1 MKILWVKSGD
11 LVPLDTGGKIRSFN
25 LLKELAKQHE
35 VDFFTFYEKRDNDGH
50 PALDR
55 YFRKV
60 YCIPLSMP
68 KKYGLGEYI
77 GYAANLLSLQPYSMT
92 KYCRPEVAREVRDL
106 LHRESYDVIVCD
118 FFLTGAV
125 IPWEFPCPKVLFT
138 HNVEAQ
144 IWQRHFEVT
153 KNPIW
158 KAVSW
163 REFKT
168 IARLE
173 HRYLQQADA
182 VLTVSDT
189 DRETFAKLVPREKIT
204 TVQTGVDIEYFHPSA
219 GKEKPNVMV
228 FTGSMDWMP
237 NEDGILY
244 FVAEVLPLIRRE
256 IADAQLIIVGRSP
269 SAKVRELATRD
280 SRIQVTGTVDD
291 IRPYMDQAA
300 VYVVPLRIGGGTR
313 IKIFEAMAEGK
324 AVVSTT
330 LGAEGLP
337 VTHEQNIIIADQ
349 PEDFAGRVV
358 ALLRDAQKREKLGTA
373 ARKLVE
379 ENYSWK
385 SVARQFAEVLAKVAR
400 RPIESI
406 AAPSPSEVRSPTR

>member
-25 LLKELAKQHE
+25 LLKELARAHE
-35 VDFFTFYEKRDNDGH
+35 VDFFTFYPERENDGH
-50 PALDR
+50 PALNK
-55 YFRKV
+55 YFRRV
-60 YCIPLSMP
+60 HCIPLSMP
-68 KKYGLGEYI
+68 QKYGIGEYF
-77 GYAANLLSLQPYSMT
+77 GYAKNLLSLQPYSMT
-92 KYCRPEVAREVRDL
+92 KYCRPHVARQLRELLSRD
-106 LHRESYDVIVCD
+106 RFDVIVCD

-125 IPWEFPCPKVLFT
+125 IPWELSTPKVLFT

-144 IWQRHFEVT
+144 IWLRHFQVT
-153 KNPIW
+153 RNPIW

-163 REFKT
+163 REYKT

-173 HRYLQQADA
+173 ERYLQQADA

-189 DRETFAKLVPREKIT
+189 DRETFAKIVSRNKIT
-204 TVQTGVDIEYFHPSA
+204 TVQTGVDVEYFRPA
-219 GKEKPNVMV
+219 PGKEKSNVMV

-244 FVAEVLPLIRRE
+244 FVAEILPLIRRE
-256 IADAQLIIVGRSP
+256 ISGAKLVIVGRSP
-269 SAKVRELATRD
+269 SAKVRDLAAHD
-280 SRIQVTGTVDD
+280 PNIEVTGTVED

-324 AVVSTT
+324 PVISTT

-337 VTHEQNIIIADQ
+337 VTHEQNIILADR
-349 PEDFAGRVV
+349 PADFAARTVE
-358 ALLRDAQKREKLGTA
+358 LLRDPRRRESLGSA

-379 ENYSWK
+379 ENYSWT
-385 SVARQFAEVLAKVAR
+385 SVARQFAEVLARVAHT
-400 RPIESI
+400 P
-406 AAPSPSEVRSPTR
+406 APSAAIQSPAPVESRQA

>member
-35 VDFFTFYEKRDNDGH
+35 VDFFTFYEKRENDGH

-55 YFRKV
+55 YFHRV
-60 YCIPLSMP
+60 HCIPLSMP
-68 KKYGLGEYI
+68 KKYGIGEYI

-92 KYCRPEVAREVRDL
+92 KYCRPHVARQLREL
-106 LHRESYDVIVCD
+106 LGGERYDVIVCD

-125 IPWEFPCPKVLFT
+125 IPWDLSTPKVLFT

-144 IWQRHFEVT
+144 IWQRHFKVT
-153 KNPIW
+153 RNPIW

-163 REFKT
+163 REYKT

-173 HRYLQQADA
+173 RRYLEQADA

-189 DRETFAKLVPREKIT
+189 DRETFAKFVPRDKIT
-204 TVQTGVDIEYFHPSA
+204 TVQTGVDVEYFRPA
-219 GKEKPNVMV
+219 PGKEKPNVMV

-244 FVAEVLPLIRRE
+244 FVAEILPHIRRE
-256 IADAQLIIVGRSP
+256 ISDAQLVIVGRSP
-269 SAKVRELATRD
+269 SARVRELAAHD
-280 SRIQVTGTVDD
+280 SHVQVTGTVDD

-337 VTHEQNIIIADQ
+337 VTHEQNIILADK
-349 PEDFAGRVV
+349 PEDFAARVV
-358 ALLRDAQKREKLGTA
+358 TLLRNSRNREILGAA
-373 ARKLVE
+373 ARSLVE

-385 SVARQFAEVLAKVAR
+385 SVARQFAQVLARVAH
-400 RPIESI
+400 RPLESPQ
-406 AAPSPSEVRSPTR
+406 AAVPNTARSSTR

>member
-1 MKILWVKSGD
+1 VKILWVKSGD

-35 VDFFTFYEKRDNDGH
+35 VDFFTFYPERENDGH
-50 PALDR
+50 PALNE

-60 YCIPLSMP
+60 HCIPLSMP
-68 KKYGLGEYI
+68 KKYGIGEYI
-77 GYAANLLSLQPYSMT
+77 GYASNLLSLQPYSMT
-92 KYCRPEVAREVRDL
+92 KYCRPHVARQLREL
-106 LHRESYDVIVCD
+106 LSRERYDVIVCD

-125 IPWEFPCPKVLFT
+125 IPWDISTPKVLFT

-153 KNPIW
+153 HNPVW

-163 REFKT
+163 REYKT

-173 HRYLQQADA
+173 RRYLEQADA
-182 VLTVSDT
+182 VLTVSDM
-189 DRETFAKLVPREKIT
+189 DRDIFAKLVPRNKIT
-204 TVQTGVDIEYFHPSA
+204 TVQTGVDVDYFRPA
-219 GKEKPNVMV
+219 PGKEQSNMMV

-237 NEDGILY
+237 NEDGIQY
-244 FVAEVLPLIRRE
+244 FVAEILPHIRRE
-256 IADAQLIIVGRSP
+256 IPDAQLLVVGRSP
-269 SAKVRELATRD
+269 SARVRDLAARD
-280 SRIQVTGTVDD
+280 AHIEVTGTVDD
-291 IRPYMDQAA
+291 IRPYMDRAA

-330 LGAEGLP
+330 IGAEGLP
-337 VTHEQNIIIADQ
+337 VKNEQNIIIADK
-349 PEDFAGRVV
+349 PEDFAARVV
-358 ALLRDAQKREKLGTA
+358 TLLRDASKRHTLGGA

-385 SVARQFAEVLAKVAR
+385 SVARQFAEVLARVAH
-400 RPIESI
+400 RPLESL
-406 AAPSPSEVRSPTR
+406 AAPAPDEVRSSTR

>member
-25 LLKELAKQHE
+25 LLKELAKQHD
-35 VDFFTFYEKRDNDGH
+35 VDFFTFYPERENDRH

-55 YFRKV
+55 YFRRV
-60 YCIPLSMP
+60 HCISLSMP
-68 KKYGLGEYI
+68 EKYGIGEYI
-77 GYAANLLSLQPYSMT
+77 GYAQNLLSLQPYSMT
-92 KYCRPEVAREVRDL
+92 KYCRPHVARQLREL
-106 LHRESYDVIVCD
+106 LSRERYDVIVCD

-125 IPWEFPCPKVLFT
+125 IPWEISTPKVLFT

-153 KNPIW
+153 RNPIW

-163 REFKT
+163 REYKT

-173 HRYLQQADA
+173 QRYLEQADA

-189 DRETFAKLVPREKIT
+189 DRETFAKLVPRNKIT
-204 TVQTGVDIEYFHPSA
+204 TVQTGVDVEYFRPVP
-219 GKEKPNVMV
+219 GKEQPDVMV

-256 IADAQLIIVGRSP
+256 ISSAQLVIVGRSP
-269 SAKVRELATRD
+269 STRVRELAAHD
-280 SRIQVTGTVDD
+280 SHIRVTGTVDD

-324 AVVSTT
+324 PVVSTT

-337 VTHEQNIIIADQ
+337 VTHEQNIIIADK
-349 PEDFAGRVV
+349 PSDFAARVV
-358 ALLRDAQKREKLGTA
+358 TLLRDASKRHALGDA

-385 SVARQFAEVLAKVAR
+385 SVARQFAEVLARVAHL
-400 RPIESI
+400 PIESPS
-406 AAPSPSEVRSPTR
+406 AAAPSEVRSSTR

>member
-1 MKILWVKSGD
+1 VKILWVKSGD

-25 LLKELAKQHE
+25 LLKELARQHE
-35 VDFFTFYEKRDNDGH
+35 VDFFTFYPERENDGH
-50 PALDR
+50 PALDK

-68 KKYGLGEYI
+68 KKYGIGEYI
-77 GYAANLLSLQPYSMT
+77 GYASNLLSLQPYSMT
-92 KYCRPEVAREVRDL
+92 KYCRPHVARQLREL
-106 LHRESYDVIVCD
+106 LGRERYDVIVCD

-125 IPWEFPCPKVLFT
+125 IPWDLSTPKVLFT

-144 IWQRHFEVT
+144 IWLRHFQVT
-153 KNPIW
+153 KNPVW

-163 REFKT
+163 REYKT

-173 HRYLQQADA
+173 ERYLQQADA

-189 DRETFAKLVPREKIT
+189 DREMFAKLVPRNKIT
-204 TVQTGVDIEYFHPSA
+204 TVQTGVDVDYFRPA
-219 GKEKPNVMV
+219 PGKEQANMMV

-244 FVAEVLPLIRRE
+244 FVAEILPLIRRE
-256 IADAQLIIVGRSP
+256 IPDARLLVVGRSP
-269 SAKVRELATRD
+269 SGRVKELAVRD
-280 SRIQVTGTVDD
+280 SLIEVTGTVDD
-291 IRPYMDQAA
+291 IRPFMDRAA

-330 LGAEGLP
+330 IGAEGLP
-337 VTHEQNIIIADQ
+337 VADGQNIVIADR
-349 PEDFAGRVV
+349 PSDFAGRVV
-358 ALLRDAQKREKLGTA
+358 TMLRDSDLRHSLGDA

-379 ENYSWK
+379 ENYSWG
-385 SVARQFAEVLAKVAR
+385 SVARQFAEVLGRVAH
-400 RPIESI
+400 RPVGAGV
-406 AAPSPSEVRSPTR
+406 AAAADEVRSSSR